1 MNSNVIKT
9 IVMMKKK
16 KKPLKP
22 SEVPALPITPEIN
35 PDEKKEVLST
45 VKEIEAE
52 QINSEIN
59 NTPTPNEIT
68 ENSE

>member
-1 MNSNVIKT
+1 
-9 IVMMKKK
+9 MMKKK
-16 KKPLKP
+16 KKPLNP

-35 PDEKKEVLST
+35 PDEIKEVLST

-59 NTPTPNEIT
+59 NTPTSNEIT